1 MTNDFD
7 WIKEYK
13 DWLVGNF
20 HCEKLSSGWTAIATP
35 IMDRHN
41 DGITV
46 YANNNN
52 GNITLSDDGYIIGD
66 LLADGMSFKGK
77 NRKILLENLLLSY
90 GAKNED
96 NVITMK
102 TTEEHYAMSFH
113 MFMQALLAINDMFFL
128 NSPNVKTIFLED
140 VSDYLEENNIIYT
153 SNFLAR
159 GSTGIEFKFDF
170 QIAGR
175 TSEILISS
183 FNSIN
188 RQNLS
193 SFLFDWLDIKEER
206 IRQAKKD
213 VSGLAIINDIEKPVD
228 QQFLNALSAKGTEYI
243 LFSQRNTAD
252 SIGKLNAA

>member
-1 MTNDFD
+1 
-7 WIKEYK
+7 
-13 DWLVGNF
+13 
-20 HCEKLSSGWTAIATP
+20 
-35 IMDRHN
+35 
-41 DGITV
+41 
-46 YANNNN
+46 
-52 GNITLSDDGYIIGD
+52 
-66 LLADGMSFKGK
+66 MSFKGK

-90 GAKNED
+90 GAKNE
-96 NVITMK
+96 NNIITMK

-113 MFMQALLAINDMFFL
+113 MFMQTLLAVNDMFFL

>member
-1 MTNDFD
+1 MDENKVSYRL
-7 WIKEYK
+7 IYK
-13 DWLVGNF
+13 KSVL
-20 HCEKLSSGWTAIATP
+20 L
-35 IMDRHN
+35 IM
-41 DGITV
+41 I
-46 YANNNN
+46 YANDKTAHINPDKSFIPPMTPHIHIYSE
-52 GNITLSDDGYIIGD
+52 GLGD
-66 LLADGMSFKGK
+66 KF
-77 NRKILLENLLLSY
+77 
-90 GAKNED
+90 
-96 NVITMK
+96 
-102 TTEEHYAMSFH
+102 AMSFH

-159 GSTGIEFKFDF
+159 VSTRIEFKFDF

-183 FNSIN
+183 FNAIN

>member
-7 WIKEYK
+7 GIKEYK

-66 LLADGMSFKGK
+66 LLADGMSFEGK

-113 MFMQALLAINDMFFL
+113 MFMQALLAVNDMFFL
-128 NSPNVKTIFLED
+128 NSPRMFPIIWKKITSYAPLTF
-140 VSDYLEENNIIYT
+140 SLEEAQGLNLN
-153 SNFLAR
+153 
-159 GSTGIEFKFDF
+159 
-170 QIAGR
+170 
-175 TSEILISS
+175 LIS
-183 FNSIN
+183 
-188 RQNLS
+188 R
-193 SFLFDWLDIKEER
+193 
-206 IRQAKKD
+206 
-213 VSGLAIINDIEKPVD
+213 
-228 QQFLNALSAKGTEYI
+228 
-243 LFSQRNTAD
+243 
-252 SIGKLNAA
+252 